1 MPRLVGRLL
10 CTRAPARGWLSS
22 LPLHRHE
29 RHGNAVPL
37 QQRLSLQAM
46 LKPIGDKAGSQP
58 LPGARDKEWL
68 SHLDDVILRATG
80 YHPSMAQEFKSGT
93 VAIVG
98 RPNAGKSTL
107 VNRIVG
113 QKVAIVTSRPQTTRN
128 RIQGIVN
135 RDNAQIVLIDTPGL
149 HRPESAL
156 GRQMMGEVEA
166 AIEAVDIVALLLDAS
181 ENFGQGDRRAVD
193 RLLRVESKRFLLLN
207 KIDRLPRAE
216 LLPMIE
222 KLSKMGKFDE
232 IIPISALKGDGVDR
246 LLQKIIEVL
255 PEGAPQFPID
265 QYTDQ
270 PERFLAA
277 EIVREKAMESTT
289 QEVPHAVAVICD
301 AFDETEKLIRI
312 RATIYVDREGQKGIL
327 IGKGGGALKKIGTSA
342 RKELETI
349 LGTKIFLELYV
360 KVLKNWRENPQI
372 VRQLDWHWQLEQ
384 MAGET

>member
-1 MPRLVGRLL
+1 LRVAEYACLF
-10 CTRAPARGWLSS
+10 
-22 LPLHRHE
+22 
-29 RHGNAVPL
+29 
-37 QQRLSLQAM
+37 
-46 LKPIGDKAGSQP
+46 KGDSDHAFLG
-58 LPGARDKEWL
+58 GA
-68 SHLDDVILRATG
+68 G
-80 YHPSMAQEFKSGT
+80 YHAYMAEKFKSGF

-107 VNRIVG
+107 VNYLVG
-113 QKVAIVTSRPQTTRN
+113 EKVAIVTSRPQTTRN

-135 RDNAQIVLIDTPGL
+135 RENAQIVMIDTPGL

-181 ENFGQGDRRAVD
+181 EEFGVGDRRAVE
-193 RLLRVESKRFLLLN
+193 RLQRVEGTKFLLLN
-207 KIDRLPRAE
+207 KIDRIPRAE
-216 LLPMIE
+216 LLPIIE
-222 KLSKMGKFDE
+222 KLSKLGKFDE
-232 IIPISALKGDGVDR
+232 IIPISALKGDGVER
-246 LLQKIIEVL
+246 ALEKFIEYL
-255 PEGAPQFPID
+255 PEGTPQFPTD

-277 EIVREKAMESTT
+277 EIVREKAMSSTT

-301 AFDETEKLIRI
+301 AFEETDKLIRI

-327 IGKGGGALKKIGTSA
+327 IGRGGGALKAIGTSA

-349 LGTKIFLELYV
+349 LGTRIFLELYV

-384 MAGET
+384 MAGEK

>member
-1 MPRLVGRLL
+1 
-10 CTRAPARGWLSS
+10 
-22 LPLHRHE
+22 
-29 RHGNAVPL
+29 
-37 QQRLSLQAM
+37 
-46 LKPIGDKAGSQP
+46 
-58 LPGARDKEWL
+58 
-68 SHLDDVILRATG
+68 
-80 YHPSMAQEFKSGT
+80 MAQEFKAGF
-93 VAIVG
+93 VAVVG

-107 VNRIVG
+107 VNRLVG
-113 QKVAIVTSRPQTTRN
+113 EKVAIVTSRPQTTRN

-135 RDNAQIVLIDTPGL
+135 RPNAQVVLIDTPGL

-156 GRQMMGEVEA
+156 GRQMMGEVDA
-166 AIEAVDIVALLLDAS
+166 AMDAVDVVMLLLDAS
-181 ENFGQGDRRAVD
+181 EEFGQGDRRAVE
-193 RLLRVESKRFLLLN
+193 RLQRFDGTRFLLLN
-207 KIDRLPRAE
+207 KIDRLPKAE

-222 KLSKMGKFDE
+222 NLSKTGRFNE

-246 LLQKIIEVL
+246 LFEKLMEYL
-255 PEGAPQFPID
+255 PAGAPQFPVD

-277 EIVREKAMESTT
+277 EIVREKAMEATT

-301 AFDETEKLIRI
+301 AFEETDKLIRI

-327 IGKGGGALKKIGTSA
+327 IGSGGGTLKKIGTAA

-372 VRQLDWHWQLEQ
+372 VRQLDWHWQLER
-384 MAGET
+384 MSDG

>member
-1 MPRLVGRLL
+1 MK
-10 CTRAPARGWLSS
+10 SDS
-22 LPLHRHE
+22 DH
-29 RHGNAVPL
+29 
-37 QQRLSLQAM
+37 
-46 LKPIGDKAGSQP
+46 
-58 LPGARDKEWL
+58 
-68 SHLDDVILRATG
+68 VILRGAG
-80 YHPSMAQEFKSGT
+80 YHACMAEKFKSGF

-107 VNRIVG
+107 VNHLVG
-113 QKVAIVTSRPQTTRN
+113 EKVAIVTSRPQTTRN

-135 RDNAQIVLIDTPGL
+135 REQAQIVMIDTPGL

-166 AIEAVDIVALLLDAS
+166 AIEAVDIVALLLDVS
-181 ENFGQGDRRAVD
+181 EDFGIGDRRAVE
-193 RLLRVESKRFLLLN
+193 RLQRVEGTRFLLLN

-216 LLPMIE
+216 LLPKIE
-222 KLSKMGKFDE
+222 TLAKLGKFDE

-246 LLQKIIEVL
+246 ALDKMIEYL
-255 PEGAPQFPID
+255 PVGAPQFPTD

-277 EIVREKAMESTT
+277 EIVREKAMASTT

-301 AFDETEKLIRI
+301 AFEETDKLIRI

-327 IGKGGGALKKIGTSA
+327 IGKGGGSLKQIGTSA

-384 MAGET
+384 MAGE

>member
-1 MPRLVGRLL
+1 MAETFLCVLCVKSPSAFASPPRV
-10 CTRAPARGWLSS
+10 
-22 LPLHRHE
+22 
-29 RHGNAVPL
+29 VPL
-37 QQRLSLQAM
+37 NRDSDDVFPRGARYHGKM
-46 LKPIGDKAGSQP
+46 GKEFKAG
-58 LPGARDKEWL
+58 
-68 SHLDDVILRATG
+68 
-80 YHPSMAQEFKSGT
+80 F

-107 VNRIVG
+107 VNRLVG
-113 QKVAIVTSRPQTTRN
+113 EKVAIVTSRPQTTRN

-135 RDNAQIVLIDTPGL
+135 RENAQIVLIDTPGL

-156 GRQMMGEVEA
+156 GRQMMGEVDA
-166 AIEAVDIVALLLDAS
+166 AMDAVDIVALLLDAS
-181 ENFGQGDRRAVD
+181 EEFGIGDRRAVE
-193 RLLRVESKRFLLLN
+193 RVLRFEGTRFLLLN

-216 LLPMIE
+216 LLPLIE
-222 KLSKMGKFDE
+222 NVSKMGTFHE
-232 IIPISALKGDGVDR
+232 IVPISALKGDGVER
-246 LLQKIIEVL
+246 VLEKFIEYIPAGL
-255 PEGAPQFPID
+255 PQFPVD

-277 EIVREKAMESTT
+277 ELVREKAMEATR

-301 AFDETEKLIRI
+301 AFEETDKLIRI

-327 IGKGGGALKKIGTSA
+327 IGSGGGTLKQIGTLA

-372 VRQLDWHWQLEQ
+372 VRQLDWHWQLDQ
-384 MAGET
+384 MAGE

>member
-1 MPRLVGRLL
+1 
-10 CTRAPARGWLSS
+10 
-22 LPLHRHE
+22 
-29 RHGNAVPL
+29 
-37 QQRLSLQAM
+37 
-46 LKPIGDKAGSQP
+46 
-58 LPGARDKEWL
+58 
-68 SHLDDVILRATG
+68 
-80 YHPSMAQEFKSGT
+80 MAQEFKTGF

-107 VNRIVG
+107 VNHLVG
-113 QKVAIVTSRPQTTRN
+113 EKVAIVTSRPQTTRN

-135 RDNAQIVLIDTPGL
+135 RENAQIVMIDTPGL

-166 AIEAVDIVALLLDAS
+166 AMDSVDIVALLLDAS
-181 ENFGQGDRRAVD
+181 EEFGVGDRRAVE
-193 RLLRVESKRFLLLN
+193 RLQRVEGTRFLLLN
-207 KIDRLPRAE
+207 KIDRIPRSE
-216 LLPMIE
+216 LLPIIE
-222 KLSKMGKFDE
+222 KLSKLGKFDE
-232 IIPISALKGDGVDR
+232 IIPISALKGDGVER
-246 LLQKIIEVL
+246 AMEKMISYLSV
-255 PEGAPQFPID
+255 GTPQFPTD

-277 EIVREKAMESTT
+277 EIVREKAMAATT

-301 AFDETEKLIRI
+301 AFEETSNLIRI

-327 IGKGGGALKKIGTSA
+327 IGKAGGSLKQIGTLA
-342 RKELETI
+342 RKELEKI

-384 MAGET
+384 MARE